1 MVIRGILD
9 YRNIRNSIR
18 VFNRNQLFAKLIS
31 SCKQYLPFYGAART
45 VFKCLFNPV
54 QTLRVVCYQPQS
66 DVRANKR
73 LVSEVLDGT
82 ALDFDG
88 LAELVQFDENC
99 PVSSWHWIAI
109 PALIQRFLSNNDDG
123 RPCQILEIGTFNGRF
138 SEMLVNNFN
147 CVIDTVDLPDESD
160 AFINSYSRDD
170 ELRRR
175 DFIRSRNRRLENTN
189 ICFHQ
194 FDSIELISRFE
205 SESFDIIWVDGDHL
219 APQVYFDLL
228 SALRL
233 CRPNGFL
240 CCDDVMTHRYKD
252 GYVSDESFAC
262 LSFLESKG
270 LIDLGLLLKRC
281 KRGNANP
288 SRKKFIS
295 VSRKI

>member
-1 MVIRGILD
+1 MF
-9 YRNIRNSIR
+9 S
-18 VFNRNQLFAKLIS
+18 RNQLFVTLIAA
-31 SCKQYLPFYGAART
+31 CKRYLPFYGAART
-45 VFKCLFNPV
+45 ALKCLLNPL
-54 QTLRVVCYQPQS
+54 QTLKVVCYQPQS
-66 DVRANKR
+66 DIQANKR
-73 LVSEVLDGT
+73 LVSGLLDGT
-82 ALDFDG
+82 ARDFDG

-99 PVSSWHWIAI
+99 SVSSWHWIVI
-109 PALIQRFLSNNDDG
+109 PALIQRFSSNNDDG

-138 SEMLVNNFN
+138 SEMLANNFH

-175 DFIRSRNRRLENTN
+175 DFVFSRNCRLKNRN
-189 ICFHQ
+189 ISFHQ
-194 FDSIELISRFE
+194 FDSIELIGRFE
-205 SESFDIIWVDGDHL
+205 SESYDIIWVDGDHL
-219 APQVYFDLL
+219 APQVHFDLL

-233 CRPNGFL
+233 CRPSGFF
-240 CCDDVMTHRYKD
+240 CCDDVITHRHKD

-270 LIDLGLLLKRC
+270 LIDLELLLKRC

-295 VSRKI
+295 VSRKL